1 MIYKAFEY
9 TADTAEIE
17 NILKFD
23 QVTPILASA
32 ATGVFYKS
40 TGTSLLKL
48 LLIHCLSPGYSP
60 ERLCAVCLMQLDPR
74 PWCSQARSALV

>member
-9 TADTAEIE
+9 AGDTMELE
-17 NILKFD
+17 NIVKFD

-40 TGTSLLKL
+40 TGAFVVLVWLFAGWKIVWQVNVVL
-48 LLIHCLSPGYSP
+48 N
-60 ERLCAVCLMQLDPR
+60 D
-74 PWCSQARSALV
+74 CSFL

>member
-9 TADTAEIE
+9 AGDTAEIE
-17 NILKFD
+17 NFLKFD

-40 TGTSLLKL
+40 TGTSRWSYYLIDTLPVKL
-48 LLIHCLSPGYSP
+48 ILT
-60 ERLCAVCLMQLDPR
+60 
-74 PWCSQARSALV
+74 

>member
-9 TADTAEIE
+9 AVDSTDIE
-17 NILKFD
+17 TYVKFD

-40 TGTSLLKL
+40 TG
-48 LLIHCLSPGYSP
+48 P
-60 ERLCAVCLMQLDPR
+60 CAR
-74 PWCSQARSALV
+74 PWLQWYCVM

>member
-9 TADTAEIE
+9 AADTAEIE
-17 NILKFD
+17 NYLKFD

-40 TGTSLLKL
+40 TGA
-48 LLIHCLSPGYSP
+48 CF
-60 ERLCAVCLMQLDPR
+60 RQ
-74 PWCSQARSALV
+74 WRSSEHLEK